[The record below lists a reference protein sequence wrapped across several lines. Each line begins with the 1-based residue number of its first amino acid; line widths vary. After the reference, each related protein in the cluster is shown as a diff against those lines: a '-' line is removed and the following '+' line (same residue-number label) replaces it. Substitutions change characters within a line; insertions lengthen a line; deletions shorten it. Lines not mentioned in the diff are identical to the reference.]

1 MSQPVFSNPLN
12 KYFPSHPQNSH
23 QIPYQELKI
32 RFPDLF
38 LSNNISAL
46 LCQNCWSQIMKSWQT
61 DTTQWTI
68 LHKNWTIWNCTV
80 AISLWKWTI
89 RNFTLGSFT
98 MNIGQTD
105 TAQWAVL
112 HKKRNNLKLHSGY
125 FIVKSRYSKIT
136 QSKRKKIYILNLQ
149 KKSWIEKK
157 KIKFQNLKKQTNSSK
172 FSKILKF

>member
-1 MSQPVFSNPLN
+1 MPQNVFRNPLN

-68 LHKNWTIWNCTV
+68 LHKNWTIWNFTV

-136 QSKRKKIYILNLQ
+136 QSKRKKIKML
-149 KKSWIEKK
+149 
-157 KIKFQNLKKQTNSSK
+157 
-172 FSKILKF
+172 

>member
-1 MSQPVFSNPLN
+1 MSQHVFSNPLN

-112 HKKRNNLKLHSGY
+112 HKKEIILNCTVVILLWKVDIPKYHNPKE
-125 FIVKSRYSKIT
+125 
-136 QSKRKKIYILNLQ
+136 KKIYF
-149 KKSWIEKK
+149 KSSK
-157 KIKFQNLKKQTNSSK
+157 KIMNWKKN
-172 FSKILKF
+172 

>member
-1 MSQPVFSNPLN
+1 MSQHVFSNPLN

-38 LSNNISAL
+38 LINNISAL
-46 LCQNCWSQIMKSWQT
+46 LWQNCWTQIMKSWQT

-68 LHKNWTIWNCTV
+68 LHKIWTIWNCTV

-112 HKKRNNLKLHSGY
+112 HKKKE
-125 FIVKSRYSKIT
+125 I
-136 QSKRKKIYILNLQ
+136 ILNCTVAILLWKVDIPINTIQ
-149 KKSWIEKK
+149 KKKN
-157 KIKFQNLKKQTNSSK
+157 QNLLNFQKNS
-172 FSKILKF
+172 